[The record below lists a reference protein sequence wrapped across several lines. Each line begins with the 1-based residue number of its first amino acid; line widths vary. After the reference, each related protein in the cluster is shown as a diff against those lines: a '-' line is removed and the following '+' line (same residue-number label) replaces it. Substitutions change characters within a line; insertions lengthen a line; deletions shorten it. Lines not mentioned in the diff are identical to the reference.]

1 LTLWLLIPGKKQQ
14 HEQPSAPT
22 PTPEPDQFDHH
33 QSESQP
39 QPRPGKLYREA
50 ERQRIVAALLASS
63 SILMAGEEGSG
74 KTVLG
79 EAVADDLRLQG
90 FEVAF
95 IEPATPKQI
104 LLELALQLGVE
115 TTTLEGKPL
124 TIDGLKKAI
133 ANYLRTNTVFLIFDD
148 AHVLNPQLRTWLKL
162 LKRQGQPL
170 LLIATDPPRTDVFLN
185 MSALILKPLSEYMIR
200 DLMEKTALE
209 KSIPFKPSD
218 FARLQQ
224 RAGGN
229 PMLAQRCVEEEY
241 LGLDPET
248 GDHGRYFDI
257 TPLILLLGAVFIVI
271 RFIAL
276 GTSNP
281 TLYILAGSIG
291 ALTLMIGKILRAMPG
306 DGKRIKA

>member
-1 LTLWLLIPGKKQQ
+1 MWLLLPSKKSAAN
-14 HEQPSAPT
+14 EQPTASEPA
-22 PTPEPDQFDHH
+22 PEPQPDYH
-33 QSESQP
+33 QPQHQP
-39 QPRPGKLYREA
+39 QPQTGRLYREH
-50 ERQRIVAALLASS
+50 ERQRIIAALLASS
-63 SILMAGEEGSG
+63 SILVAGEEGSG

-79 EAVADDLRLQG
+79 ESVADELRSQG

-104 LLELALQLGVE
+104 LLELAAQLGIE
-115 TTTLEGKPL
+115 TTTIEGKPL

-133 ANYLRTNTVFLIFDD
+133 ANYLKANTVFLIFDD
-148 AHVLNPQLRTWLKL
+148 AHVLNSQFRTWLKL

-200 DLMEKTALE
+200 DLMEKAALE
-209 KSIPFKPSD
+209 KGIPFKPSD

-229 PMLAQRCVEEEY
+229 PMLAQRIIEEEY

-248 GDHGRYFDI
+248 GDHSRYFDI

-291 ALTLMIGKILRAMPG
+291 ALTLTFGRVLSAMPK
-306 DGKRIKA
+306 DSRRIKA